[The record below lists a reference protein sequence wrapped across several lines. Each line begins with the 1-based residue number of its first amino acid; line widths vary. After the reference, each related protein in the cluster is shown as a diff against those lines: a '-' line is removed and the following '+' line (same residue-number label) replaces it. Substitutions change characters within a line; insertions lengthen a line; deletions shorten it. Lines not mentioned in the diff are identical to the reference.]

1 MILVPV
7 MLLRVEVEVV
17 LLVFIPGLFGA
28 TVVVILFITVDCVLL
43 ARVTLGSI
51 VVLSLLSKIEV
62 MLVTVVV
69 VLLLGITCVTLS
81 ELVVVNSLK

>member
-17 LLVFIPGLFGA
+17 LVVFIPACAVGLFGA

-69 VLLLGITCVTLS
+69 V
-81 ELVVVNSLK
+81 

>member
-7 MLLRVEVEVV
+7 VLLRVVV
-17 LLVFIPGLFGA
+17 VFIPACAVGLCGA
-28 TVVVILFITVDCVLL
+28 TLVVILFITVDCMLL

-51 VVLSLLSKIEV
+51 VVLSFLSKMEV

-69 VLLLGITCVTLS
+69 V
-81 ELVVVNSLK
+81 